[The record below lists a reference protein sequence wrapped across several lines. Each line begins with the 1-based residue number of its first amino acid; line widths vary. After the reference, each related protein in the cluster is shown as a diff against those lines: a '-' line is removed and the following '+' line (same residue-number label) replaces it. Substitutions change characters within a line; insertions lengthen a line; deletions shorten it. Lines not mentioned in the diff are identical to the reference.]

1 MTPLVKEIG
10 QLALLDR
17 NNVDTD
23 AILPKQFMK
32 SIKRSGFGQFAFDE
46 WRYLDTGELGVDC
59 SERPLNPDFEL
70 NQLKYQGATILLTR
84 SNFGCGS
91 SREHAPWA
99 LLEYG
104 FKVIIAESFAEIFR
118 GNCLKNGIL
127 TVTLA
132 KETVSRLFDEARLH
146 DEYKVTV
153 DLEKCDLTLPDGT
166 QIIFTIE
173 SSVREKLLNGW
184 DDIGLTLN
192 HASRIREFEES
203 RQSSLPWLFSK

>member
-1 MTPLVKEIG
+1 M
-10 QLALLDR
+10 
-17 NNVDTD
+17 
-23 AILPKQFMK
+23 
-32 SIKRSGFGQFAFDE
+32 
-46 WRYLDTGELGVDC
+46 
-59 SERPLNPDFEL
+59 
-70 NQLKYQGATILLTR
+70 
-84 SNFGCGS
+84 
-91 SREHAPWA
+91 
-99 LLEYG
+99 
-104 FKVIIAESFAEIFR
+104 
-118 GNCLKNGIL
+118 
-127 TVTLA
+127 TLA